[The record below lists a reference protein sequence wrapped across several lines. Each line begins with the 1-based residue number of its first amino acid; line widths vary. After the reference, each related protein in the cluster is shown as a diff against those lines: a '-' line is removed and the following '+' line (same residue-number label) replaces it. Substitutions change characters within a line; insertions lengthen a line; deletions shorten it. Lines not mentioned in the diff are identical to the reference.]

1 MLVGKIGAGKS
12 SLGNFLLKKEHF
24 KASDSMGRVTERN
37 MCECREIPGG
47 ITLRVIDTP
56 GFGDFRESEEIKRD
70 LADAFYEAKDG
81 VDAFIFVIS
90 AAERIGREMV
100 GQFEMFRK
108 FMDHEHFYDY
118 VIPVFT
124 KVDTKLKNKGVE
136 DVHSYEK
143 QERIIHEELKNKQ
156 LEKFNDKILKQA
168 NENWMCVSNNA
179 KDDFYYKHIIE
190 KLIGTIEKIRIKR
203 HGMVCTSLIME
214 KAKDITEMEKEKNR
228 RLEEEEIKKKVVE
241 MLFFIMINS
250 MQSEEFDEVFGDGSE
265 QRRKAEKN
273 EKKEPSTSDPS
284 KAGATGTAAD
294 LKSKMMK

>member
-12 SLGNFLLKKEHF
+12 SLGNFLLKNEHF
-24 KASDSMGRVTERN
+24 KASDCMGRVTEKN
-37 MCECREIPGG
+37 MCECKNISGG

-56 GFGDFRESEEIKRD
+56 GFGDFRESEEVKRD

-124 KVDTKLKNKGVE
+124 KVDTRLKNRGVE

-143 QERIIHEELKNKQ
+143 QERIIHEELKDPQ
-156 LEKFNDKILKQA
+156 LEEFNDKILKQA

-179 KDDFYYKHIIE
+179 EDDFY
-190 KLIGTIEKIRIKR
+190 
-203 HGMVCTSLIME
+203 
-214 KAKDITEMEKEKNR
+214 
-228 RLEEEEIKKKVVE
+228 
-241 MLFFIMINS
+241 
-250 MQSEEFDEVFGDGSE
+250 
-265 QRRKAEKN
+265 
-273 EKKEPSTSDPS
+273 
-284 KAGATGTAAD
+284 
-294 LKSKMMK
+294 